1 MARIYIS
8 NMSKLPEDCRNFE
21 TREICPMCHDAACV
35 AHGDRRELPDFYHQ
49 RGRRSDCP
57 LHEKRQPNP
66 FDSVVQLLLDFDLGS
81 EWDGDVRELAQYIC
95 DMFKDGAYD

>member
-1 MARIYIS
+1 MRVFIKGMDKKPESCESCSFCNITGDC
-8 NMSKLPEDCRNFE
+8 LPLATFFGSYEDQYKN
-21 TREICPMCHDAACV
+21 
-35 AHGDRRELPDFYHQ
+35 
-49 RGRRSDCP
+49 CP
-57 LHEKRQPNP
+57 LEEKAQPNP

>member
-1 MARIYIS
+1 MAKVCIS
-8 NMSKLPEDCRNFE
+8 NMTKLPDDCRNFMTYE
-21 TREICPMCHDAACV
+21 ECPMCHDAACV
-35 AHGDRRELPDFYHQ
+35 AHGDRRPLPDFYHLK
-49 RGRRSDCP
+49 GRREDCP
-57 LHEKRQPNP
+57 LVLVSQPNP

>member
-1 MARIYIS
+1 MARVYI
-8 NMSKLPEDCRNFE
+8 ENFE
-21 TREICPMCHDAACV
+21 IPKTCYHCD
-35 AHGDRRELPDFYHQ
+35 PDFAYAIGCHEWESMAGEFIKK
-49 RGRRSDCP
+49 RAETCP
-57 LHEKRQPNP
+57 LKLKRQPNP